1 MNTGISSFVRKR
13 KKKENREKIFIQ
25 YESIKDINWR

>member
-1 MNTGISSFVRKR
+1 MSEYRYFFFCKEK

-25 YESIKDINWR
+25 YESIKDIN